1 MPASIVFMGTPAF
14 AVPSLRALA
23 QHYPVA
29 GVVTQPDRPAGR
41 GQQVIVS
48 PVKQAALQLGLPLL
62 QPRKL
67 SDPEAAAQLS
77 AWKPDLIVVAA
88 FGQILRPAVLD
99 LPPYGCVNI
108 HGSLLPR
115 HRGAAPMVAAILAG
129 DSETGVTIMQIALGI
144 DTGSI
149 LAKRAAPIT
158 PDDTAATLAQRLA
171 VMGANLLIETL
182 PSYLAG
188 ALVPQP
194 QDEALA
200 TYAPQLT
207 KEDGHLN
214 FAHPA
219 AELERRV
226 RACTPWPGAF
236 AHWQGQPFKILRAA
250 LAEAEGAPG
259 MVIEGKE
266 GPVVCCQP
274 GGLRLLE
281 VQAAGR
287 RPVPAPAFARGA
299 RGFIGSK
306 LE

>member
-1 MPASIVFMGTPAF
+1 MGTPAF

-23 QHYPVA
+23 QHYPVV

-41 GQQVIVS
+41 GQQVLAT
-48 PVKQAALQLGLPLL
+48 PVKKAALELGLPIL

-67 SDPEAAAQLS
+67 SEPAAMTQLA
-77 AWKPDLIVVAA
+77 AWKPDLIAVAA

-99 LPPYGCVNI
+99 LPPYGCVNV

-115 HRGAAPMVAAILAG
+115 YRGAAPMPAAILAG
-129 DSETGVTIMQIALGI
+129 DSKTGVTIMQIALGV
-144 DTGSI
+144 DAGPI
-149 LAKRAAPIT
+149 LATRATPIT
-158 PDDTAATLAQRLA
+158 PDDTAATLAVRLA
-171 VMGANLLIETL
+171 GIGADLLIETL
-182 PSYLAG
+182 PAYLAG
-188 ALVPQP
+188 TLLPQP
-194 QDEALA
+194 QEEALA

-214 FAHPA
+214 FARPA

-236 AHWQGQPFKILRAA
+236 ALWHGQPIKILRAA

-259 MVIEGKE
+259 MVIEGQE

-274 GGLRLLE
+274 GGLRLLD
-281 VQAAGR
+281 VQAAGK
-287 RPVPAPAFARGA
+287 RPLPALAFMHGA

-306 LE
+306 LG